1 MTGHD
6 RLLDEIAELL
16 ADRVALQGQV
26 VRLTDE
32 LAMLREITDNYDR
45 EADAVA
51 DLAVERYRRIQTLEA
66 RCARLESLNDSMQRQ
81 VLDLA
86 VHP

>member
-6 RLLDEIAELL
+6 RLLDEL
-16 ADRVALQGQV
+16 ARLRDEKLALESVV

-32 LAMLREITDNYDR
+32 LAMLREITDSYNA

-51 DLAVERYRRIQTLEA
+51 DLAVERYRRIQTLET
-66 RCARLESLNDSMQRQ
+66 RCARLEALNDSMQRQ
-81 VLDLA
+81 LIDSA
-86 VHP
+86 VRP

>member
-6 RLLDEIAELL
+6 RLLDEVARLL
-16 ADRVALQGQV
+16 E
-26 VRLTDE
+26 E
-32 LAMLREITDNYDR
+32 LATLRKVTDGITA
-45 EADAVA
+45 EADALA

-66 RCARLESLNDSMQRQ
+66 RCARLQALNNSLQRQ

-86 VHP
+86 VGS